1 MPTDFDFIA
10 TRPAEPVAARAASS
24 DRRNT
29 AEPEPGNGF
38 AETYQAVQNSEP
50 RNSEPDTPK
59 TAPTDAKAEKPQSDA
74 AAAPAGQGE
83 TAAAAEA
90 GPPEAAAADA
100 GAAVQPVANLQLGP
114 VSISNSGVD
123 ATAATSLAQ
132 VSASTAIQVATQSPA
147 TATAAVPANPL
158 QASAATTSASASATP
173 GSNNTQAAAAAV
185 SPVFDGALS
194 AGEADSEIIPA
205 AEPKLV
211 RARIDLAAKSE
222 GNFSAA
228 LSAEQGT
235 TGGKPTAGTAAA
247 TSSVGRS
254 LEQNLLN
261 LEASGR
267 DGAQVKAAPD
277 RGAAMVAAAPLDT
290 TTATSFAGNGG
301 ETQAVQPTTNV
312 QATQATAVAQAA
324 RASQHQP
331 QQPAAQQ
338 VAVTI
343 ARAVRD
349 GADRIE
355 MQLHPAE
362 LGRVDVKME
371 LGHDGRIMAVI
382 SAEKTE
388 TLESLR
394 RDVHQ
399 LEKALADAGFD
410 MNQGSFQF
418 EENDQRQAGSG
429 NSDGSGSDDD
439 MVSDPRLTEQAALAN
454 RMLSLDGLGL
464 DIRV

>member
-59 TAPTDAKAEKPQSDA
+59 TAPTDAKAEKSLSDA

-90 GPPEAAAADA
+90 GPPEATAADA
-100 GAAVQPVANLQLGP
+100 GAAEQPVANLQLGP

-123 ATAATSLAQ
+123 PTAATSVAQASAPGSQ
-132 VSASTAIQVATQSPA
+132 VSTAASAAIQASAQPLA
-147 TATAAVPANPL
+147 TAAAAVPANAL
-158 QASAATTSASASATP
+158 QAPAAKTATSASVAPES
-173 GSNNTQAAAAAV
+173 SNAQAAAV
-185 SPVFDGALS
+185 VD
-194 AGEADSEIIPA
+194 GEADIENAPA

-301 ETQAVQPTTNV
+301 ETQAVQPASNV
-312 QATQATAVAQAA
+312 QATQATAVVQAA

-439 MVSDPRLTEQAALAN
+439 MVSDPRLIEQAALAN